1 MLCRYHHRDGGLQL
15 AVYEFDED
23 FSALASLCGPSL
35 AEYASASFGSVKRR
49 CEWLAVRVVVRMLLG
64 SDAAIAYTADGKP
77 LLADGAGHISI
88 SHSGNLVAVAVHDSR
103 DVGIDVELRS
113 SRVAA
118 IRGRVLSA
126 VEEEAL
132 DRHNETDAL
141 LLHWSAKESFYKIIG
156 NRGGSFVESFRVS
169 PFVVEPEG
177 IFGIS
182 YTKDGETIKQCE
194 VGYVVCDD
202 YVLTYCTDCDTLQPS
217 GS

>member
-1 MLCRYHHRDGGLQL
+1 MDGGLRL

-23 FSALASLCGPSL
+23 FQALASLCGPSL
-35 AEYASASFGSVKRR
+35 AEYALACFGSIKRR

-64 SDAAIAYTADGKP
+64 SDAAIVYTAEGKP
-77 LLADGAGHISI
+77 LLADGSGHISI

-103 DVGIDVELRS
+103 DLGIDVEMRS

-118 IRGRVLSA
+118 IRGKVLSA
-126 VEEEAL
+126 AEEEAL

-177 IFGIS
+177 VFVIS
-182 YTKDGETIKQCE
+182 YTKDGETVKRCE
-194 VGYVVCDD
+194 VGYAVCDD
-202 YVLTYCTDCDTLQPS
+202 YVLTYCTDSDAPQS
-217 GS
+217 VNG